1 MFKLLKK
8 LRHVF
13 FFCLLVVGTPWAYG
27 DMFLIKSTVPQEQ
40 RTVEIRLDRLN
51 DYLCSNVD
59 EEAKQRAEEYYQNVF
74 FPLYDTS
81 RLHLA
86 AGYEYLELLNWLDT
100 PHKYWLSRG
109 MSLPGKSRQIRGFLD
124 DSGEDELAR
133 LIGEDLAKKAVSKAE
148 LRVALRQAET
158 KEKVYRDE
166 LMSVDDTENITS
178 KNKVFA
184 LALACVFG
192 GCSAVFLVVFLVA
205 LKKYARLRK

>member
-100 PHKYWLSRG
+100 PLKYWISRG
-109 MSLPGKSRQIRGFLD
+109 MSIPGKSWLIRGYLD
-124 DSGEDELAR
+124 DADKDDLAR
-133 LIGEDLAKKAVSKAE
+133 LIGEDLKKKAISKAE
-148 LRVALRQAET
+148 LRVALRHAEA

-166 LMSVDDTENITS
+166 LMSVVNAENIALR
-178 KNKVFA
+178 NNVFA
-184 LALACVFG
+184 IALYCVCG
-192 GCSAVFLVVFLVA
+192 VCSAVFLVVFLVA